1 MSAGLKR
8 RRAAD
13 ADTADGGDGTD
24 TEGVDAADGG
34 VDTGT
39 EGVDTGTA
47 ARPAPCGRKRRGGRT
62 LLALLLAALLL
73 TGGTLLVLTDRT
85 ANAPGAANQALTDS
99 ERTRRVI
106 ADVSDALSTVFTYAP
121 EDLATTERRAHR
133 VLRGK
138 AARDYRALFA
148 KLRRQVTKQKLSMT
162 TQVVRAGAVELT
174 GDKAR
179 LLVFLDQRAKRE
191 GAKAT
196 TAAAQL
202 SITARLADGHWTIT
216 DIKAR

>member
-1 MSAGLKR
+1 MSAGLKA

-13 ADTADGGDGTD
+13 ADTAG
-24 TEGVDAADGG
+24 EGVDA
-34 VDTGT
+34 DT
-39 EGVDTGTA
+39 E
-47 ARPAPCGRKRRGGRT
+47 ARPAPRRRGRRT
-62 LLALLLAALLL
+62 LPALLLAALLL
-73 TGGTLLVLTDRT
+73 TGGTLLVLTDRS
-85 ANAPGAANQALTDS
+85 ANAPGAANQALTDI

-106 ADVSDALSTVFTYAP
+106 ADISDALSTVFTYTP
-121 EDLATTERRAHR
+121 EDLATTERRAHD

-138 AARDYRALFA
+138 AAKDYRALVG
-148 KLRRQVTKQKLSMT
+148 KLRRQVTEQKLSLT
-162 TQVVRAGAVELT
+162 TQVIRAGAVELT
-174 GDKAR
+174 GDTAR

-202 SITARLADGHWTIT
+202 SITARQAGGHWTIT

>member
-1 MSAGLKR
+1 MSAGLKPQRAAEADPDGTDAETDDEARPASR
-8 RRAAD
+8 RRA
-13 ADTADGGDGTD
+13 
-24 TEGVDAADGG
+24 
-34 VDTGT
+34 
-39 EGVDTGTA
+39 
-47 ARPAPCGRKRRGGRT
+47 GRRSRT
-62 LLALLLAALLL
+62 LLALVLAALLL

-85 ANAPGAANQALTDS
+85 ADAPGADNRALTDS

-106 ADVSDALSTVFTYAP
+106 ADISDALTTVFTYTP
-121 EDLATTERRAHR
+121 DDLATTERRAHD

-138 AARDYRALFA
+138 AAKDYRALFG
-148 KLRRQVTKQKLSMT
+148 KLRRQAAEQKLSLT

-174 GDKAR
+174 GDTAQ
-179 LLVFLDQRAKRE
+179 LLVFLDQRAKRK

-202 SITARLADGHWTIT
+202 SITARLHDGHWTIT